1 MQSCTEGLIP
11 FPYADLSSLFI
22 KSRAKN
28 KYFSTCT
35 HLAHYTTCVYAG
47 CSTTTR
53 VHQDLCQKMKIN
65 VGFPCHDRRSM
76 ILGLPYTGN
85 ILTRPFSSILKAI
98 NGPIPS
104 YGKRRKNSTLR
115 AKLLWRNYLLH
126 IESASLCP
134 LSLNTVFIPQA
145 LPLLIENLIVSL
157 L

>member
-1 MQSCTEGLIP
+1 MQSCIEDLSP
-11 FPYADLSSLFI
+11 FPHAELSSLFVR
-22 KSRAKN
+22 SRDKN
-28 KYFSTCT
+28 IYFSTCT
-35 HLAHYTTCVYAG
+35 HLAHYTTCIYAG
-47 CSTTTR
+47 FSTTTH

-85 ILTRPFSSILKAI
+85 IPTRSFSSILKAI
-98 NGPIPS
+98 NRPILS
-104 YGKRRKNSTLR
+104 YGKEIKNSTLR

-126 IESASLCP
+126 IESTSLFP

-145 LPLLIENLIVSL
+145 LPLLIENLIASL